1 MVPLRNFSLVSCLI
15 VGVLSSAAPAQLNP
29 GHVGRVTDWSSHHL
43 VVSGGPSAA
52 NLKAAETE
60 PRILFQLADRNLV
73 RVKNGGLRFS
83 PAVPDSVIE
92 QIRSQDDAD
101 GSLTPT
107 IKRSLMHRDWSV
119 SMGTGNVSLSKFP
132 AKYSFN
138 INNAPNC
145 TADFAVFALNVAG
158 VTGGQ
163 ANVVGINQLYSGTG
177 PNGLCGNAP
186 TVTWA
191 YNGSKAGGSVL
202 TSPTISLD
210 GTKIAYVE
218 SAAGSSVFHVL
229 TVIAGPGQGT
239 VTVSVAPVL
248 PPNCTINV
256 STGLPTSSCLKTVTY
271 SSTATTTLA
280 DAWVDYQTDKAFVAS
295 DDGKISRI
303 SCVFNCALN
312 AQPVVDWTF
321 TLPVAGTGGAQPVP
335 NGPVYDYPSGRLFV
349 GDQLGEL
356 WVINAAGASPSLN
369 AGPVMIG
376 GGGCTTAHP
385 PGRTGTG
392 ADCTAIGTAYGIP
405 DSIILD
411 ASGGAQKIFAVSGNN
426 GTSGAGA
433 VLAQLSMNLTGKVSV
448 ALGQGGVNLYHG
460 AFNNNY
466 WGATP
471 TSGDLFVCG
480 TGSADTTPWIY
491 WVGFTSY
498 PIMNSTLAG
507 SVTRSGPAGA
517 PCVPFTEFYN
527 PNINLGG
534 VTGHH
539 DELMGG
545 IVAAGAS
552 GLMITDD
559 ISVLPLLQG
568 LNDVTEAGG
577 VSGVIIDNVSLS
589 AQASSMYFGTLTNHT
604 AVKLTQLNS
613 K

>member
-1 MVPLRNFSLVSCLI
+1 MTPLHCRFLISCLI
-15 VGVLSSAAPAQLNP
+15 VGVLSVPATAQRSR

-43 VVSGGPSAA
+43 IASGGPSAA

-60 PRILFQLADRNLV
+60 PRVLFQLADRNLV
-73 RVKNGGLRFS
+73 RVQNGGVRFS
-83 PAVPDSVIE
+83 PV
-92 QIRSQDDAD
+92 DDALNELPPRLD
-101 GSLTPT
+101 GGGIPT
-107 IKRSLMHRDWSV
+107 RTNGSLMHRDWSV
-119 SMGTGNVSLSKFP
+119 SLGNGGVSLSKFP
-132 AKYSFN
+132 AKYNFSVSGT
-138 INNAPNC
+138 PSC

-158 VTGGQ
+158 VTNAQ
-163 ANVVGINQLYSGTG
+163 PNIVGINELYSGTA
-177 PNGLCGNAP
+177 PTGLCGAAP
-186 TVTWA
+186 AVTWA
-191 YNGSKAGGSVL
+191 YNGSTAGGSVL

-218 SAAGSSVFHVL
+218 SASASSIFHVL
-229 TVIAGPGQGT
+229 TVKAGQGT
-239 VTVSVAPVL
+239 VAKAVAPTV
-248 PPNCTINV
+248 PPNCT
-256 STGLPTSSCLKTVTY
+256 STGGVPTSSCLKTVTY

-303 SCVFNCALN
+303 SCVFACALN
-312 AQPVVDWTF
+312 TQPTIDWTY
-321 TLPVAGTGGAQPVP
+321 TLPVAGTGGSQPVP

-356 WVINAAGASPSLN
+356 WVINASGGTPTLN

-392 ADCTAIGTAYGIP
+392 ADCAATGTAFGIP

-411 ASGGAQKIFAVSGNN
+411 ASGGAQKIFALSGNN
-426 GTSGAGA
+426 GNTGAAA
-433 VLAQLSMNLTGKVSV
+433 VLAQLSMNLTAKVTV
-448 ALGQGGVNLYHG
+448 ALGLGGVNLYHG
-460 AFNNNY
+460 AFNNAY

-471 TSGDLFVCG
+471 ATSGDLFVCG

-491 WVGFTSY
+491 WVGFSSY
-498 PIMNSTLAG
+498 PTMDATLAG
-507 SVTRSGPAGA
+507 SVTRSGPAGS

-534 VTGHH
+534 VPGHH

-545 IVAAGAS
+545 IVAAGTS

-577 VSGVIIDNVSLS
+577 VSGVIVDNTSTS
-589 AQASSMYFGTLTNHT
+589 AQASSMYFGTLTGHA

>member
-1 MVPLRNFSLVSCLI
+1 MTSLHCRFLISCLI
-15 VGVLSSAAPAQLNP
+15 LGALPVTAPAQLSR

-52 NLKAAETE
+52 NLKAAEAE
-60 PRILFQLADRNLV
+60 PRVLFQLADRNLV
-73 RVKNGGLRFS
+73 RAEN
-83 PAVPDSVIE
+83 
-92 QIRSQDDAD
+92 
-101 GSLTPT
+101 GSLRLAATAPNPA
-107 IKRSLMHRDWSV
+107 IEPRSPDGGGGIPLRTNSSLTHRDWSV
-119 SMGTGNVSLSKFP
+119 SMGNGNVSLSKFP
-132 AKYSFN
+132 AKYSFD
-138 INNAPNC
+138 INGAPNC
-145 TADFAVFALNVAG
+145 ASDFAVFALNVAG

-163 ANVVGINQLYSGTG
+163 ANVVGINKLYSGSG
-177 PNGLCGNAP
+177 PAGLCGAAP
-186 TVTWA
+186 AVTWA
-191 YNGSKAGGSVL
+191 YNGSKAGGSVV

-229 TVIAGPGQGT
+229 TVLAGQGT
-239 VTVSVAPVL
+239 VTVSVAPTV
-248 PPNCTINV
+248 PPNCTVNV
-256 STGLPTSSCLKTVTY
+256 SGVPTSSCLKTVTY

-303 SCVFNCALN
+303 SCVFACALN
-312 AQPVVDWTF
+312 TQPAIDWTY
-321 TLPVAGTGGAQPVP
+321 TLPVAGTGGAQAVP

-356 WVINAAGASPSLN
+356 WVINASTGTPTLN
-369 AGPVMIG
+369 AGPIMIG

-392 ADCTAIGTAYGIP
+392 ADCTATGTAYGIP

-411 ASGGAQKIFAVSGNN
+411 ASGGAQKIFALSGNN
-426 GTSGAGA
+426 GNTGANA
-433 VLAQLSMNLTGKVSV
+433 VLAQLSMNLTSKVTV
-448 ALGQGGVNLYHG
+448 ALGLGGVNLYHG
-460 AFNNNY
+460 AFNNAY

-471 TSGDLFVCG
+471 AASGDLFVCG
-480 TGSADTTPWIY
+480 TGSGDTTPWIY
-491 WVGFTSY
+491 WVGFSSY
-498 PIMNSTLAG
+498 PTMDSTVAG
-507 SVTRSGPAGA
+507 SVTRQGPAGA

-534 VTGHH
+534 IPGHH

-545 IVAAGAS
+545 IVAAGTS

-568 LNDVTEAGG
+568 LQDVTEAGG
-577 VSGVIIDNVSLS
+577 VSGVIVDNVSTS

-613 K
+613 R